1 MLSQR
6 ALEVFHE
13 VMRFGSISSAAAELN
28 LSQPAVS
35 RHIKELEV
43 STGLVLFDRS
53 KQRMVPTQQAL
64 RLLSEVERAFVGL
77 RELESR
83 LGQIAT
89 GGADKLTVA
98 GMPNLAATVIPDA
111 CSDVA
116 GNFPDLTIEIQ
127 SARTANI
134 LPRVVGGLYDIGAV
148 ALRRNANGLR
158 VVWRAELA
166 YHCILPP
173 GHPLEARE
181 VVTPADLDG
190 APMIGFSDTTVTG
203 VQLDRLTAALP
214 NPPSVRMRVHLSAS
228 ASRLVAGGRWL
239 AVVDPFAAASH
250 AAAGGISRPFESS
263 ARFSIF
269 LVVREDMAMRDPV
282 EAFIA
287 GFDERVAAVL
297 TVLSGAPLAPQ
308 FPAIA

>member
-6 ALEVFHE
+6 ALEIFHE
-13 VMRFGSISSAAAELN
+13 VMRFGSVSRAAAELN
-28 LSQPAVS
+28 LSQPAIS

-43 STGLVLFDRS
+43 ATGLLLFDRS

-89 GGADKLTVA
+89 GRDEKLTIA

-116 GNFPDLTIEIQ
+116 RSFPELMIEIQ
-127 SARTANI
+127 SGRTANI

-148 ALRRNANGLR
+148 ALRRNMTGLR
-158 VVWRAELA
+158 VVWHAELP
-166 YHCILPP
+166 YHCIMPL
-173 GHPLEARE
+173 GHKLDTRE
-181 VVTPADLDG
+181 VVTPADLAG
-190 APMIGFSDTTVTG
+190 APIIGFADTTVTG
-203 VQLDRLTAALP
+203 VQLDQLTAALP
-214 NPPSVRMRVHLSAS
+214 DPPVVRMRVHLSAS
-228 ASRLVAGGRWL
+228 ASRLVSEGHWL

-250 AAAGGISRPFESS
+250 ARAGGISRPFESP
-263 ARFSIF
+263 ARFNIF
-269 LVVREDMAMRDPV
+269 LVVREHVPLSDAV
-282 EAFIA
+282 AAFIA
-287 GFDERVAAVL
+287 RFDERVSAL
-297 TVLSGAPLAPQ
+297 LMLL
-308 FPAIA
+308 